1 MEEVISKRERIRM
14 RLTVPVFGLG
24 CGGGG
29 ALALERT
36 LGRVPGVVYVYVN
49 PATEMV
55 YAEYDSALTG
65 PDQVVA
71 AIGVAGFRAGSTS
84 LR

>member
-1 MEEVISKRERIRM
+1 MEKAITERARV
-14 RLTVPVFGLG
+14 TVPVFGLG

-29 ALALERT
+29 ALALERA
-36 LGRVPGVVYVYVN
+36 LGNIRGVVYVYVN

-55 YAEYDSALTG
+55 YAEYDPSLTG
-65 PDQVVA
+65 PQQIVE
-71 AIGVAGFRAGSTS
+71 AINRAGLKAGSHC